1 MTRKRTSAAD
11 ATPIRVVIV
20 TMDTHLAAAVDRA
33 RAALVR
39 DLPGLTLSLHAAS
52 EWSANASALERC
64 RADIARGDIVIATML
79 FMEEHFLP
87 VLDALQSR
95 RTQCDAIVCAMS
107 AAEVVKLTRVGR
119 FDMDKP
125 ANGPIAL
132 LKRLRGGKGNAATG
146 GAQQMKMLRRI
157 PQLLRFIPGTAQDVR
172 AYFMTLQYWLAG
184 SDENIQHMVRFLV
197 DRYAAG
203 PRDVLRG
210 AVKAQ
215 PPVHYPE
222 TGVYHPRMPG
232 RVAESV
238 ARLPRVV
245 ADADARGTVG
255 LLVLRSY
262 LLAGNSKHYDGV
274 IAAFEARGLRVIPAF
289 ASGLDSRPAI
299 EQYFVQNGRAVVD
312 AVVSLSGFSLVGG
325 PAYNDARAAEEVLAN
340 LDVPY
345 LAAHPVEFQTVSQ
358 WGTSERGLLP
368 VESTIMVAIPELDG
382 ATSPIVFGGRAGAH
396 GTTCTGCH
404 RGCTFGAQDGAQ
416 DMFACPDRAEALA
429 ARVAKLVALRRSERA
444 ERKVA
449 LVLFNFPPNAGNTG
463 TAAFLAVFE
472 SLFETLHSLQ
482 REGYSVDVPAS
493 VDDLRSRILQGNAA
507 QFGADANVHTRIA
520 VDDHVRRE
528 RWLKEIEAAWG
539 PAPGR
544 QLSDGRS
551 IFVLGAQFG
560 NVLVA
565 VQPGMG
571 YEGDPMKL
579 LFERGHAPTHAFSA
593 FYRYLREDFR
603 AHAVLHFG
611 THGSLEFMPGKQTG
625 LSGACWP
632 ERLLG
637 DLPNLYLYASNN
649 PSEGTIAKRRAGAT
663 LISYLTPPVARAGL
677 YRGLMDLKSSL
688 DRWRALD
695 PDASSEKLDLG
706 ALIQLQA
713 AELELATAEPQW
725 SADRDEQ
732 VQRVAAAVL
741 ELEYTLIP
749 HGMHVVGRAPTAA
762 ERTDLLQAMAESTSA
777 AVQDRAAIEALVQG
791 TAPEDV
797 FGRHGT
803 PEQVAALR
811 DLAHTD
817 RMLVQDSELDGILRA
832 LDGRYVRPAPGGDLL
847 RTPQVLPTGRN
858 VHGFDPFRIPSAFAV
873 RDGAR
878 LAQLLL
884 DRHLDDGH
892 PLPESVALVLWGT
905 DNLKTEGSPI
915 GQALALLGA
924 VPRFDSY
931 GRLAGATLLS
941 LAELGRPR
949 IDVVITLS
957 GIFRDLLPLQIK
969 LLAEAAFLAAA
980 ADEPEEMNFVRK
992 HALRYQAQHGCDLEC
1007 AALRVF
1013 GNAEGAY
1020 GANVNHLVDCGRWDD
1035 EDELAEAYTRRKG
1048 FAYGR
1053 GGRAVQHG
1061 ALLQSVL
1068 ADVQLAYQNLDSV
1081 ELGVTTVD
1089 TYFDTLGG
1097 ITRAVRRAK
1106 GGESM
1111 PVYIGDQTRGDG
1123 TVRTLSEQVAL
1134 ETRTRMLNP
1143 KWYEG
1148 MLKHGY
1154 EGVRQIEVHVTNTM
1168 GWSATTG
1175 QVQPW
1180 VYQKLT
1186 ETFVLDAAM
1195 RERLATLNP
1204 TASAKV
1210 ASRLLEACERQYWK
1224 PDAQVLADLRR
1235 AGEEL
1240 EDRLEGVYEG
1250 AAA

>member
-1 MTRKRTSAAD
+1 M
-11 ATPIRVVIV
+11 RVVIV

-33 RAALVR
+33 RTALLR
-39 DLPGLTLSLHAAS
+39 DLPGLTLTLHAAS
-52 EWSANASALERC
+52 EWAADETALARC
-64 RADIARGDIVIATML
+64 REDIERGDIVIATML

-87 VLDALQSR
+87 VIDALQSR
-95 RTQCDAIVCAMS
+95 RTQCDALVCAMS
-107 AAEVVKLTRVGR
+107 AAEVVKLTKLGR

-132 LKRLRGGKGNAATG
+132 LKRLRGGKGKAATG

-203 PRDVLRG
+203 PREALRG
-210 AVKAQ
+210 AVKAHA
-215 PPVHYPE
+215 PVHYPE

-232 RVAESV
+232 RVADSMTH
-238 ARLPRVV
+238 LPVV
-245 ADADARGTVG
+245 VPAAETRGTVG
-255 LLVLRSY
+255 LLILRSY

-274 IAAFEARGLRVIPAF
+274 IAGLEARGLRVIPAF

-299 EQYFVQNGRAVVD
+299 EKFFVQNGRAVVD

-345 LAAHPVEFQTVSQ
+345 LAAHPVEFQTVGQ
-358 WGTSERGLLP
+358 WGASERGLLP

-382 ATSPIVFGGRAGAH
+382 ATSPIVFGGRAGPQ
-396 GTTCTGCH
+396 GTTCQGCH
-404 RGCTFGAQDGAQ
+404 RGCAFGAQDSAQ
-416 DMFACPDRAEALA
+416 DMFACPERIEALS
-429 ARVAKLVALRRSERA
+429 ARVAKLVALRRGQRA
-444 ERKVA
+444 QRKVA

-472 SLFETLHSLQ
+472 SLFETLTSLR
-482 REGYSVDVPAS
+482 REGYAVDVPAS
-493 VDDLRSRILQGNAA
+493 VDELRERILHGNAA

-560 NVLVA
+560 NALVA

-603 AHAVLHFG
+603 ADAVLHFG

-632 ERLLG
+632 ERLIG

-649 PSEGTIAKRRAGAT
+649 PSEGTIAKRRSGAT

-677 YRGLMDLKSSL
+677 YRGLMDLKSSI
-688 DRWRALD
+688 DRWRALEPQAD
-695 PDASSEKLDLG
+695 EERADL
-706 ALIQLQA
+706 AVLIQSQA
-713 AELELATAEPQW
+713 AELELEPAEPLW
-725 SADRDEQ
+725 DGAHEEH
-732 VQRVAAAVL
+732 VQRLAATVL

-749 HGMHVVGRAPTAA
+749 HGMHVVGRAPSPA
-762 ERTDLLQAMAESTSA
+762 ERTDLLVAMAESTSG
-777 AVQDRAAIEALVQG
+777 AVQDPAVIDAMVNGATPEEAL
-791 TAPEDV
+791 
-797 FGRHGT
+797 GRHGT
-803 PEQVAALR
+803 SDQLAALQE
-811 DLAHTD
+811 LARTD
-817 RMLVQDSELDGILRA
+817 QLLVQDSELDGILRA
-832 LDGRYVRPAPGGDLL
+832 LDGRYVRPAAGGDLL
-847 RTPQVLPTGRN
+847 HTPQVLPTGRN

-873 RDGAR
+873 RDGVR
-878 LAQLLL
+878 QAQLLL
-884 DRHLDDGH
+884 DRHLADGH
-892 PLPESVALVLWGT
+892 CLPESIALVLWGT
-905 DNLKTEGSPI
+905 DNLKTEGGPI

-924 VPRFDSY
+924 APRFDSY
-931 GRLAGATLLS
+931 GRLAGAQLLT

-969 LLAEAAFLAAA
+969 LLAEAAYLAASA
-980 ADEPEEMNFVRK
+980 EEPAEMNFVRK
-992 HALRYQAQHGCDLEC
+992 HALRYQEQHGCDLES
-1007 AALRVF
+1007 ASLRVF

-1035 EDELAEAYTRRKG
+1035 EDELAETFTKRKG

-1053 GGRAVQHG
+1053 AGRAVQHG

-1106 GGESM
+1106 GGTAM
-1111 PVYIGDQTRGDG
+1111 PVYIGDQTRGSG

-1186 ETFVLDAAM
+1186 ETFVLDPEM
-1195 RERLATLNP
+1195 RDRIAKLNP

-1224 PDAQVLADLRR
+1224 PDAQILEDLRR

>member
-1 MTRKRTSAAD
+1 M
-11 ATPIRVVIV
+11 RVVIV

-33 RAALVR
+33 RTALLR
-39 DLPGLTLSLHAAS
+39 DLPGLTLTLHAAS
-52 EWSANASALERC
+52 EWAADETALARC
-64 RADIARGDIVIATML
+64 REDIERGDIVIATML

-87 VLDALQSR
+87 VIDALQSR
-95 RTQCDAIVCAMS
+95 RTQCDALVCAMS
-107 AAEVVKLTRVGR
+107 AAEVVKLTKLGR

-132 LKRLRGGKGNAATG
+132 LKRLRGGKGKAATG

-203 PRDVLRG
+203 PREALRG
-210 AVKAQ
+210 AVKAHA
-215 PPVHYPE
+215 PVHYPE

-232 RVAESV
+232 RVADSMTH
-238 ARLPRVV
+238 LPVV
-245 ADADARGTVG
+245 VPAAETRGTVG
-255 LLVLRSY
+255 LLILRSY

-274 IAAFEARGLRVIPAF
+274 IAGLEARGLRVIPAF

-299 EQYFVQNGRAVVD
+299 EKFFVQNGRAVVD

-345 LAAHPVEFQTVSQ
+345 LAAHPVEFQTVGQ
-358 WGTSERGLLP
+358 WGASERGLLP

-382 ATSPIVFGGRAGAH
+382 ATSPIVFGGRAGPQ
-396 GTTCTGCH
+396 GTTCQGCH
-404 RGCTFGAQDGAQ
+404 RGCAFGAQDSAQ
-416 DMFACPDRAEALA
+416 DMFACPERIEALS
-429 ARVAKLVALRRSERA
+429 ARVAKLVALRRGQRA
-444 ERKVA
+444 QRKVA

-472 SLFETLHSLQ
+472 SLFETLTSLR
-482 REGYSVDVPAS
+482 REGYAVDVPAS
-493 VDDLRSRILQGNAA
+493 VDELRERILHGNAA

-560 NVLVA
+560 NALVA

-603 AHAVLHFG
+603 ADAVLHFG

-632 ERLLG
+632 ERLIG

-649 PSEGTIAKRRAGAT
+649 PSEGTIAKRRSGAT

-677 YRGLMDLKSSL
+677 YRGLMDLKSSI
-688 DRWRALD
+688 DRWRALEPQAD
-695 PDASSEKLDLG
+695 EERADL
-706 ALIQLQA
+706 AVLIQSQA
-713 AELELATAEPQW
+713 AELELEPAEPLW
-725 SADRDEQ
+725 DGAHEEH
-732 VQRVAAAVL
+732 VQRLAATVL

-749 HGMHVVGRAPTAA
+749 HGMHVVGRAPSPA
-762 ERTDLLQAMAESTSA
+762 ERTDLLVAMAESTSG
-777 AVQDRAAIEALVQG
+777 AVQDPAVIDAMVNGATPEEAL
-791 TAPEDV
+791 
-797 FGRHGT
+797 GRHGT
-803 PEQVAALR
+803 SDQLAALQE
-811 DLAHTD
+811 LARTD
-817 RMLVQDSELDGILRA
+817 QLLVQDSELDGILRA
-832 LDGRYVRPAPGGDLL
+832 LDGRYVRPAAGGDLL
-847 RTPQVLPTGRN
+847 HTPQVLPTGRN

-873 RDGAR
+873 RDGVR
-878 LAQLLL
+878 QAQLLL
-884 DRHLDDGH
+884 DRHLADGH
-892 PLPESVALVLWGT
+892 CLPESIALVLWGT
-905 DNLKTEGSPI
+905 DNLKTEGGPI

-924 VPRFDSY
+924 APRFDSY
-931 GRLAGATLLS
+931 GRLAGAQLLT

-969 LLAEAAFLAAA
+969 LLAEAAYLAAS
-980 ADEPEEMNFVRK
+980 ADEPAEMNFVRK
-992 HALRYQAQHGCDLEC
+992 HALRYQEQHGCDLES
-1007 AALRVF
+1007 ASLRVF

-1035 EDELAEAYTRRKG
+1035 EDELAETFTKRKG

-1053 GGRAVQHG
+1053 AGRAVQHG

-1106 GGESM
+1106 GGTAM
-1111 PVYIGDQTRGDG
+1111 PVYIGDQTRGSG

-1186 ETFVLDAAM
+1186 ETFVLDPEM
-1195 RERLATLNP
+1195 RDRIAKLNP

-1224 PDAQVLADLRR
+1224 PDAQVLEDLRR